1 MMKFAGIRTLIFLL
15 VIGVFAL
22 FLISCAQKER
32 VAVSQLDT
40 PGHHTYTGLKL
51 LELGKHSD
59 ARREF
64 KMATQLDTRYSKAY
78 AGMALVNIYTGK
90 LDAVSGNLDEAA
102 KTAQTNDEKL
112 FVNVARIRYYTSD
125 KSDQKWLQLAEK
137 QFDEAMLIDSK
148 HAPAYY
154 YMGLAY
160 KEGLEFTQAAKM
172 FDAVIKLKT
181 DHIDDANN
189 EIKFLLKLRKANPTT
204 EIGKRIA
211 LTEKLTRAETAALL
225 MRELKIKDLYS
236 KYVPTSH
243 DHTGSAAAN
252 DSAEVKKE
260 DAAVPETKITGQ
272 VFTETFPIE
281 PPPLKIWAKDIMEH
295 PLLKDIEGV
304 LETGVSGLENDPKG
318 NFKPGEI
325 ISRGEFAIILE
336 GILIKITGE
345 KNLAGRYVNS
355 KSLFPDVPVDM
366 PYFNAITS
374 VTSKGIMEAK
384 NLKTNEF
391 APLKPLSGVEAL
403 WIIYRLKEVLKI
415 K

>member
-1 MMKFAGIRTLIFLL
+1 MIKRASARTIIFLL
-15 VIGVFAL
+15 IIGVSAF
-22 FLISCAQKER
+22 FLISCTQKER

-64 KMATQLDTRYSKAY
+64 KMATQLDSKYSKAY
-78 AGMALVNIYTGK
+78 AGMALVHIYTGK
-90 LDAVSGNLDEAA
+90 LDTVSGNLDEAA

-125 KSDQKWLQLAEK
+125 KSDQKWLELAKK

-160 KEGLEFTQAAKM
+160 KEGLDFTQAAKM
-172 FDAVIKLKT
+172 FDTVIKLKT

-189 EIKFLLKLRKANPTT
+189 EIKFLIKLQKANPIT
-204 EIGKRIA
+204 ERGKRIA

-225 MRELKIKDLYS
+225 MQELKIKDLYN
-236 KYVPTSH
+236 KYAPPSP
-243 DHTGSAAAN
+243 DHTVPDATN
-252 DSAEVKKE
+252 DSSEVKKDE
-260 DAAVPETKITGQ
+260 AVSETKVTGQ

-281 PPPLKIWAKDIMEH
+281 PPPIKIWAKDIMEH
-295 PLLKDIEGV
+295 PLLKDIDGV

-336 GILIKITGE
+336 GILIKLTGE
-345 KNLAGRYVNS
+345 KDLAGRYVNS
-355 KSLFPDVPVDM
+355 KSLFPDVPADM

-403 WIIYRLKEVLKI
+403 WIINRLKEVLKI